1 MIQKAQH
8 LPCPKVCYS
17 IAIEA
22 RMIEE
27 VMPIVSLSRRRST
40 RTAVDGEAGVQMSRG
55 EPGVPVSCDF
65 LFIQEGEEG
74 E

>member
-1 MIQKAQH
+1 
-8 LPCPKVCYS
+8 
-17 IAIEA
+17 
-22 RMIEE
+22 MIEE

>member
-1 MIQKAQH
+1 
-8 LPCPKVCYS
+8 
-17 IAIEA
+17 
-22 RMIEE
+22 
-27 VMPIVSLSRRRST
+27 
-40 RTAVDGEAGVQMSRG
+40 VQMSRG